1 MKRSIYLVLI
11 LSIFHYCAHKQEKV
25 ERIIEDGIEVIVN
38 HLEPYKIKNEPST
51 FILKEEFRIDTERED
66 LAGLGIGTIS
76 TWEVNPDG
84 DIYLASR
91 GQIFK
96 FDKKGNFVKTIGQKG
111 QGPGD
116 FQSIHTLRITN
127 SGELSFYDYVN
138 VKYLFFTPEGTF
150 KEERKV
156 TSNTIIQSII
166 YLDNGNFMIKE
177 RQNEPEKGIRE
188 IYCALLDNNF
198 EKIGDLQPSFQIE
211 VPYYKTDKISLLSYS
226 MSNEI
231 SMDKIFVSSNMRE
244 NLEIEVY
251 NFQGDLLKKI
261 RKESESLKISKEYK
275 KEILNRWKK
284 SPRWEEWNLKDKYY
298 FPDYF
303 PPFKMFW
310 IDDEERI
317 FVETYEEGEETREA
331 LLYIFNPEGM
341 FIGIKSLKEAQ
352 ARKFK
357 NDRLYCVY
365 RKDSGYEEFVAY
377 KVSWK

>member
-1 MKRSIYLVLI
+1 MKKIIYLALI
-11 LSIFHYCAHKQEKV
+11 ITILFCCAPKQEKV
-25 ERIIEDGIEVIVN
+25 ERIIEDGVEVVVN

-138 VKYLFFTPEGTF
+138 VKYLFFTPEDTF

-177 RQNEPEKGIRE
+177 RQNEPEKGIRK
-188 IYCALLDNNF
+188 IYYALLDNNF

-244 NLEIEVY
+244 DLEIEVY

-331 LLYIFNPEGM
+331 LFYIFNPEGM
-341 FIGIKSLKEAQ
+341 FIGIKSLKKASF
-352 ARKFK
+352 RKFK
-357 NDRLYCVY
+357 NDRLYCIY
-365 RKDSGYEEFVAY
+365 RKESGYEEFVAY
-377 KVSWK
+377 KVSCK

>member
-1 MKRSIYLVLI
+1 MKKIIYIALI
-11 LSIFHYCAHKQEKV
+11 LTILLCCAPKQEKV
-25 ERIIEDGIEVIVN
+25 ERIIEDGVQVVVN
-38 HLEPYKIKNEPST
+38 HLEPYQIKDEPTT
-51 FILKEEFRIDTERED
+51 FILEEEFRIDTERED
-66 LAGLGIGTIS
+66 LAELGIGTIS

-127 SGELSFYDYVN
+127 SGELSFYDYGN
-138 VKYLFFTPEGTF
+138 VKYLFFTPDDTF

-156 TSNTIIQSII
+156 TSDTFIHWII
-166 YLDNGNFMIKE
+166 YLDNGNFLIRE
-177 RQNEPEKGIRE
+177 RQNEPEKGIRKFH
-188 IYCALLDNNF
+188 YALLDNNF

-244 NLEIEVY
+244 DLEIEVY

-284 SPRWEEWNLKDKYY
+284 SPAWEEWNLKDKYY

-317 FVETYEEGEETREA
+317 FVETYEKGEETGEA

-357 NDRLYCVY
+357 NDRLYCIY
-365 RKDSGYEEFVAY
+365 RKESGYEEFVAY

>member
-25 ERIIEDGIEVIVN
+25 ERIIEDGVEVIVN
-38 HLEPYKIKNEPST
+38 HLKPYKIKNEPST

-156 TSNTIIQSII
+156 TLNTIIQSII

-177 RQNEPEKGIRE
+177 RQNEPEKGIRK

-211 VPYYKTDKISLLSYS
+211 VPHYKTDKISLLSYS

-244 NLEIEVY
+244 DLEIEVY
-251 NFQGDLLKKI
+251 NFQGYLLKKI

-341 FIGIKSLKEAQ
+341 FIGIKSLKEAK